1 MKKIRFLIAA
11 AALLMV
17 LALTTVGIQH
27 TMTTPDLHG
36 FDPEKMSS
44 LESSMWRSYY
54 EGRYVRLGWQTMKA
68 TCGQYRF
75 SWWDGARIS
84 RHAARAARY
93 FRANADDPRCVPALV
108 KYYTIIQRSL
118 GREFDVQEAARLELQ
133 WWRERRLNLSAAD
146 YGKTIARLTALTYG
160 VPEDSV
166 LPTAVM
172 RAEAMAYRDARR
184 GGKMTGSDWDEVTRQ
199 LTLAYVS
206 LKTSVA
212 DGL

>member
-1 MKKIRFLIAA
+1 MARFSMAA
-11 AALLMV
+11 TCIIVALFAAII
-17 LALTTVGIQH
+17 GIQDAQAA
-27 TMTTPDLHG
+27 PDLRG
-36 FDPEKMSS
+36 FDPAKMGR

-84 RHAARAARY
+84 LHAARAARY